1 MFRWNSQYFRSYRS
15 KCSTLIKVLQDTI
28 EQSRAA
34 VSKKLVEAKKTLTL
48 DLVKESIENMR
59 GACTIVYPMGLLP
72 HDPIQALRVLF

>member
-1 MFRWNSQYFRSYRS
+1 MFRWNSQYSRSYRS

-34 VSKKLVEAKKTLTL
+34 VSKKLVEAKKALTL

-59 GACTIVYPMGLLP
+59 GACTIVYPMGLPP
-72 HDPIQALRVLF
+72 HDPIQAIRVLF